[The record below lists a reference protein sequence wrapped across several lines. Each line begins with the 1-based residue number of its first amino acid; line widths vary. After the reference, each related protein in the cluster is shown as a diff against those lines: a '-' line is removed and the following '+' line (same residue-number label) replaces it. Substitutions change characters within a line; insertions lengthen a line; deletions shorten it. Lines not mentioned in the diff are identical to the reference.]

1 MTLRRRDFLCRHLA
15 APLGLA
21 IGTFNAAAQGAH
33 AGDTPRSPMG
43 QRLMGFLDEAD
54 RQDLA
59 LDPQAAV
66 LRGDISR
73 AHDFG
78 DYLSAAYFRATESN
92 LRRQLAT
99 FAAIDRTHLRGAV
112 EHAAY
117 DTWRWQARLA
127 LRRIDEGHVR
137 FAQQM
142 PVDHLFG
149 QHVTFANFSSGGM
162 APYRSVKDYDDG
174 LTRIDGFVIWV
185 DRAIARMREGM
196 QARRVPPRLVAQR
209 VLAQLD
215 EALAAP
221 VDSSPYFEPIRKLPD
236 EIAPEQRARLTQA
249 YRQAIDER
257 IRPAYDKLARFVR
270 HEYLPATRTGTPGVG
285 ALPGGKAWY
294 DHQIETMTTLRIG
307 ADAIHRLGIAEV
319 ARIRTEIERT
329 ARRMGFRGNLRAL
342 FDHLKDDARYKFASE
357 AALLEAYRAMAQ
369 RVDRSI
375 GTLFERMPRSTL
387 EIKPVPKELEGSVA
401 GASYQ
406 VGTPDGERPG
416 VFYVNTSDLPARTS
430 TRVTALYLHEG
441 IPGHH
446 LQGSLAQEARV
457 LPPLLRFSWNVGYGE
472 GWALYA
478 EQLGHEMG
486 LYDDPVQLLGALDM
500 EIFRAA
506 RLVVDTGL
514 HAKAWPRERAVAY
527 MVENTSLERAFCENE
542 IDRYI
547 AWPAQATGYKLG
559 EIAIRRL
566 RRKAEGAL
574 GKRFDLKRFHAQVL
588 DTGAI
593 PLEVLAMKIGAW
605 IRGGGS

>member
-1 MTLRRRDFLCRHLA
+1 MMLRRRDFLSRHLA
-15 APLGLA
+15 APFGLA
-21 IGTFNAAAQGAH
+21 TGMPHVVARGAP
-33 AGDTPRSPMG
+33 AGDAARSPMG
-43 QRLMGFLDEAD
+43 RRLMAFLAEAD

-66 LRGDISR
+66 LRGDTSR

-78 DYLSAAYFRATESN
+78 DYLSDAYFRAVESN
-92 LRRQLAT
+92 LRRQISRFST
-99 FAAIDRTHLRGAV
+99 IDRTRLRGAAELV
-112 EHAAY
+112 AF

-127 LRRIDEGHVR
+127 LRRFDEGHVR

-149 QHVTFANFSSGGM
+149 QHVTFANFSSGSM
-162 APYRSVKDYDDG
+162 APYRGVKDYDDG
-174 LTRIDGFVIWV
+174 LARIDGFVVWV

-196 QARRVPPRLVAQR
+196 QTRRLPPRLVAQR

-236 EIAPEQRARLTQA
+236 EIAADQRERLTRA
-249 YRQAIDER
+249 YRNAIDER

-270 HEYLPATRTGTPGVG
+270 LEYLPATRTGTPGVG

-307 ADAIHRLGIAEV
+307 ADEIHRIGLVEV
-319 ARIRTEIERT
+319 ARIRGEIERT

-342 FDHLKDDARYKFASE
+342 FDHLRDDARYKFASSD
-357 AALLEAYRAMAQ
+357 ALLDAYRVMGR

-375 GTLFERMPRSTL
+375 GALFERMPRANL
-387 EIKPVPKELEGSVA
+387 EIKPVPKELESSVA

-416 VFYVNTSDLPARTS
+416 VFYVNTSELPTRTS

-441 IPGHH
+441 VPGHH
-446 LQGSLAQEARV
+446 LQGSLAQEAQD

-486 LYDDPVQLLGALDM
+486 LYDDPVQHLGALDM

-527 MVENTSLERAFCENE
+527 MVANTSLERAFCENE
-542 IDRYI
+542 VDRYI

-559 EIAIRRL
+559 EITIRRL
-566 RRKAEGAL
+566 RRKAESAL
-574 GKRFDLKRFHAQVL
+574 GKRFDVKRFHAQVL
-588 DTGAI
+588 DTGSI

-605 IRGGGS
+605 IREGGS